1 MKSKQVLEL
10 LKITRPTLTSYV
22 KTGKIK
28 VIVLGNGYYDYNEE
42 DVYKFLNKSI
52 RTNVI
57 YARVSTHKQK
67 NDLANQVLQLI
78 EHCDTHNIK
87 YDKIYQEVASG
98 IDFERKQFS
107 LLLSDIINKKIGNI
121 YITYKDR
128 LSRLSFI
135 TLENMFKQ
143 FGTHIIVINNVDKQF
158 EDDLFEELISVIH
171 LFSTKIYSHRRK
183 NIIKSVVDNLT
194 E

>member
-28 VIVLGNGYYDYNEE
+28 VIVLGNGYYDYNKE

-78 EHCDTHNIK
+78 EHCNT
-87 YDKIYQEVASG
+87 QVC
-98 IDFERKQFS
+98 
-107 LLLSDIINKKIGNI
+107 LPLTLMII
-121 YITYKDR
+121 
-128 LSRLSFI
+128 L
-135 TLENMFKQ
+135 
-143 FGTHIIVINNVDKQF
+143 
-158 EDDLFEELISVIH
+158 
-171 LFSTKIYSHRRK
+171 
-183 NIIKSVVDNLT
+183 
-194 E
+194 